1 MLRRHIAGL
10 SSKIMTKQGRFSII
24 LTINIMHICSCGEYH
39 CESCDVSRR
48 VSLTSRD
55 FCGFWFRE
63 VINQKSLSWAE
74 KNGKNADG
82 HNLKCSP
89 MEGFIT
95 PRKVAETSTHLHGFE
110 GCHGESFA
118 VSNRASLEFLA
129 FASSVSSKSSIKIAY
144 PERNGM
150 GKTPMVTV

>member
-1 MLRRHIAGL
+1 
-10 SSKIMTKQGRFSII
+10 
-24 LTINIMHICSCGEYH
+24 
-39 CESCDVSRR
+39 
-48 VSLTSRD
+48 
-55 FCGFWFRE
+55 
-63 VINQKSLSWAE
+63 
-74 KNGKNADG
+74 
-82 HNLKCSP
+82 

-129 FASSVSSKSSIKIAY
+129 FAASVSSKSSIKIAY

-150 GKTPMVTV
+150 ENADGHSLKCQLQDGFMIFLNFRAI

>member
-1 MLRRHIAGL
+1 
-10 SSKIMTKQGRFSII
+10 
-24 LTINIMHICSCGEYH
+24 
-39 CESCDVSRR
+39 
-48 VSLTSRD
+48 
-55 FCGFWFRE
+55 
-63 VINQKSLSWAE
+63 
-74 KNGKNADG
+74 
-82 HNLKCSP
+82 

-95 PRKVAETSTHLHGFE
+95 PRKVSETSTHLHGFE

-129 FASSVSSKSSIKIAY
+129 FAASVSSKSSIKIAY